1 MAVSAIGTNWVRLF
15 TTSPFPVVLPKCD
28 QGRLE
33 LSRSIL
39 RMFLVAPARRM
50 SDVVKT
56 PGTLRDERNSNV
68 EREFDEIARDF
79 LYKASMIRVREL
91 STIFSIQGCLS
102 TRYLTIFGLE
112 AFVRRGRILPRDI
125 ILV

>member
-1 MAVSAIGTNWVRLF
+1 
-15 TTSPFPVVLPKCD
+15 
-28 QGRLE
+28 
-33 LSRSIL
+33 
-39 RMFLVAPARRM
+39 MFLVAPARRM